1 MDQTKNP
8 RFNERKGKKV
18 SFIDFL
24 SKIKI
29 SPERRLK
36 KRKRIKL
43 GKEGDTILAAAEWV
57 DEELK
62 ENIKKRE
69 KLSRGWR
76 IARNRGEPPEILEK
90 YEKAYKEIYQKT
102 QRADLAF
109 WYGVEGYMRKKQ
121 EMEGNEKDEYR
132 GIMKEPQIK
141 RRRTG
146 DNIP

>member
-90 YEKAYKEIYQKT
+90 YEKAYKEQQVQPSIMSGNKKGERETSKNNRNQK
-102 QRADLAF
+102 
-109 WYGVEGYMRKKQ
+109 
-121 EMEGNEKDEYR
+121 
-132 GIMKEPQIK
+132 K
-141 RRRTG
+141 RMGRSFGT
-146 DNIP
+146 